1 VAEDGVQKQT
11 VSRPVLPA
19 ICDLQGDFHKLQG
32 EPTHRLANF
41 LVMSI
46 CCEGFSLLSEQGAFF
61 GICREKQRGIA
72 NGGRVGADFH
82 FALVG
87 LKEWRQGPAAR
98 LPALRLRT
106 VRKESGNAFWCRPS
120 TAAIAAGQTI
130 QRE

>member
-1 VAEDGVQKQT
+1 MKKLVYVLAILAAASTAAMAKDLKQDNKAT
-11 VSRPVLPA
+11 
-19 ICDLQGDFHKLQG
+19 
-32 EPTHRLANF
+32 
-41 LVMSI
+41 
-46 CCEGFSLLSEQGAFF
+46 FF

-87 LKEWRQGPAAR
+87 LKEGVWRQGPAAR